1 LEHGRRRKSW
11 SRLNSAKEKESIIL
25 KLPNTLWLTNSRPT
39 PRLSPSSSW
48 KNVSFAF
55 RNNLI
60 SFCKKIKLFF
70 SISALKDE
78 KATEREQL
86 MLAAYLNQAMCCLK
100 LNDFCATRDHCHKA
114 LEMDPKNEKG
124 LFRMGQVTYKLTSN
138 LI

>member
-1 LEHGRRRKSW
+1 
-11 SRLNSAKEKESIIL
+11 L
-25 KLPNTLWLTNSRPT
+25 K
-39 PRLSPSSSW
+39 
-48 KNVSFAF
+48 KVSFAF

-60 SFCKKIKLFF
+60 TFCKKIKHFV
-70 SISALKDE
+70 SISAFKDE